1 MLCWIS
7 GINLLRVMMMK
18 TAKIRAA
25 LLSVFALSLYN
36 ATGLADEVIT
46 KPTSAKTIILA
57 IDGGGIK
64 GVIPATL
71 IQHIESALGKP
82 SYQLYDIIGGTSTGG
97 IISAALTTPRENTGK
112 PYTASELVDI
122 YRKDGD
128 QIFLA
133 QGCKIEQCATYFA
146 DNGSGSGVEPYMR
159 KMYGPDVSLVNS
171 RNKMQSL
178 PGNRVKQMFT
188 TSYIVNNSQ
197 KKASIPVRGKN
208 FGPYLFNWFDA
219 VNRPATDNYAVWEA
233 ARGTSAAP
241 TYFPIAHVGG
251 GIPPRSSAANKW
263 VVDGGTMSN
272 NPAVWGVTEALRT
285 GIASRLEDII
295 VISIGTGVYE
305 GGAGVGIDSNAVKD
319 IIPKEGNWS
328 TLPWMVE
335 KLNDLE
341 GADHSR
347 GVLLSI
353 ILDAVQSVTNSQL
366 TALKQV
372 GLKYYRLEPKLTY
385 SQIQMDNIDPNN
397 IQSLMTTTKTYLKG
411 EGAAIIESVTN
422 ELRSSP

>member
-1 MLCWIS
+1 
-7 GINLLRVMMMK
+7 MK
-18 TAKIRAA
+18 TRKILAV
-25 LLSVFALSLYN
+25 LLSVIALSAYS
-36 ATGLADEVIT
+36 ATGLTEQVIT
-46 KPTSAKTIILA
+46 KSPTAKTIILS

-64 GVIPATL
+64 GVIPAII
-71 IQHIESALGKP
+71 IQHIESSLGKP
-82 SYQLYDIIGGTSTGG
+82 SYRLFDIIGGTSTGG

-122 YRKDGD
+122 YNKDGD

-133 QGCKIEQCATYFA
+133 QGCEIEQCATYFA
-146 DNGSGSGVEPYMR
+146 DNGGGNGIEPYMR
-159 KMYGPDVSLVNS
+159 KMYGPDVSLVSS

-178 PGNRVKQMFT
+178 PGNRVKHMFT

-197 KKASIPVRGKN
+197 KKVSIPVRGQN

-219 VNRPATDNYAVWEA
+219 VNRPATDNYTVWEA

-251 GIPPRSSAANKW
+251 GVSPRSSAANKW

-272 NPAVWGVTEALRT
+272 SPAVWGVTEALRT
-285 GIASRLEDII
+285 GIASRLEDIV
-295 VISIGTGVYE
+295 VISLGTGIYE

-319 IIPKEGNWS
+319 IVPKEGNWS

-335 KLNDLE
+335 KLDDLE

-347 GVLLSI
+347 GALMSI

-385 SQIQMDNIDPNN
+385 SQSQMDNIDPNN
-397 IQSLMTTTKTYLKG
+397 IQSLMTTAKTYLKG
-411 EGAAIIESVTN
+411 EGAATFEAVIS

>member
-1 MLCWIS
+1 
-7 GINLLRVMMMK
+7 MK
-18 TAKIRAA
+18 TEKILVV
-25 LLSVFALSLYN
+25 LLSVFALSTYS
-36 ATGLADEVIT
+36 ATGLTEQVI
-46 KPTSAKTIILA
+46 KKSPTTKTIILS

-64 GVIPATL
+64 GVIPAII
-71 IQHIESALGKP
+71 IQQIESSLGKP
-82 SYQLYDIIGGTSTGG
+82 SYRLFDIIGGTSTGG

-133 QGCKIEQCATYFA
+133 QGCEIEQCATYFA
-146 DNGSGSGVEPYMR
+146 DNGSGSGIEPYMR
-159 KMYGPDVSLVNS
+159 KMYGPDVSLINS

-178 PGNRVKQMFT
+178 PGNRVKHMFT
-188 TSYIVNNSQ
+188 TSYIVNNSHN
-197 KKASIPVRGKN
+197 KVSVPARGRN

-219 VNRPATDNYAVWEA
+219 VNRPATDNYTVWEA

-251 GIPPRSSAANKW
+251 GISPRSSAASKW

-272 NPAVWGVTEALRT
+272 SPAVWGVTEAFRI

-295 VISIGTGVYE
+295 VISLGTGIHE
-305 GGAGVGIDSNAVKD
+305 GGAGVGIDSNAIKNVV
-319 IIPKEGNWS
+319 PKEGNWS

-335 KLNDLE
+335 KLDDLE

-347 GVLLSI
+347 GALLSI

-366 TALKQV
+366 TALKQA

-385 SQIQMDNIDPNN
+385 SQSHMDNIDPNN
-397 IQSLMTTTKTYLKG
+397 IQSLMTTAKTYIEG
-411 EGAAIIESVTN
+411 EGAAIFEAVIN

>member
-1 MLCWIS
+1 
-7 GINLLRVMMMK
+7 MK
-18 TAKIRAA
+18 TRKILAV
-25 LLSVFALSLYN
+25 LLSVIALSAYS
-36 ATGLADEVIT
+36 ATGLTEQVIT
-46 KPTSAKTIILA
+46 KSPTAKTIILS

-64 GVIPATL
+64 GVIPAII
-71 IQHIESALGKP
+71 IQQIELSLGKP
-82 SYQLYDIIGGTSTGG
+82 SYRLFDIIGGTSTGG

-122 YRKDGD
+122 YNKDGD

-133 QGCKIEQCATYFA
+133 QGCEIEQCATYFA
-146 DNGSGSGVEPYMR
+146 DNGGGSGIEPYMR

-178 PGNRVKQMFT
+178 PGNRVKHMFT

-197 KKASIPVRGKN
+197 NKVSIPFRGKN

-251 GIPPRSSAANKW
+251 GVTPRSSAANKW

-272 NPAVWGVTEALRT
+272 SPAVWGVTEALRT
-285 GIASRLEDII
+285 GIASRLEDIV
-295 VISIGTGVYE
+295 VISLGTGIYE
-305 GGAGVGIDSNAVKD
+305 GGAGVGIESNAVKD
-319 IIPKEGNWS
+319 IVPKEGNWS

-335 KLNDLE
+335 KLDNLE

-347 GVLLSI
+347 GVLMSI

-385 SQIQMDNIDPNN
+385 SQSQMDNIDPNN
-397 IQSLMTTTKTYLKG
+397 IQSLMTTANTYIKG
-411 EGAAIIESVTN
+411 EGAATFEAVIS

>member
-1 MLCWIS
+1 MVCWTS
-7 GINLLRVMMMK
+7 GVSTLRLLIMK
-18 TAKIRAA
+18 TGKARAV
-25 LLSVFALSLYN
+25 LLSVIALSVSS

-46 KPTSAKTIILA
+46 KPSTAKTIILA

-64 GVIPATL
+64 GVIPATF
-71 IQHIESALGKP
+71 IRHIESVLEKP
-82 SYQLYDIIGGTSTGG
+82 SYQLFDIIGGTSTGG
-97 IISAALTTPRENTGK
+97 IITAALTTPRESTGI
-112 PYTASELVDI
+112 PYTAKELVEI

-133 QGCKIEQCATYFA
+133 QGCEIEQCATYYA
-146 DNGSGSGVEPYMR
+146 DNGSGNGIEPFLR
-159 KMYGPDVSLVNS
+159 KMYGHDLSLAHS
-171 RNKMQSL
+171 RDKVQSL
-178 PGNRVKQMFT
+178 PDNRVKHMFT

-197 KKASIPVRGKN
+197 RKVSPPVRGRN

-219 VNRPATDNYAVWEA
+219 VNRPDTDNYAVWEA

-251 GIPPRSSAANKW
+251 GVSPRSTAANKW

-272 NPAVWGVTEALRT
+272 NPAVWGVTEALRI
-285 GIASRLEDII
+285 GLALRLEEII
-295 VISIGTGVYE
+295 VISLGTGIYE
-305 GGAGVGIDSNAVKD
+305 GGAGVGINSNAVKD
-319 IIPKEGNWS
+319 IVPEDGNWS

-335 KLNDLE
+335 KLDDLE

-347 GVLLSI
+347 GALMSSI
-353 ILDAVQSVTNSQL
+353 LEAVQSVTHSQL

-385 SQIQMDNIDPNN
+385 SQSQMDNIDPNN
-397 IQSLMTTTKTYLKG
+397 IQSLMATANTYLKG
-411 EGAAIIESVTN
+411 EGAEIFEAVIH
-422 ELRSSP
+422 ELRE